1 MNWNRVGTNGMQ
13 SGEYRV
19 GKFAADE
26 GALCTLYGLWH
37 KDDRLGYFSDF
48 DSAQVA
54 AEEHAKANV
63 EHDRRMAASSPG
75 VRVDGPV
82 GPLSE

>member
-1 MNWNRVGTNGMQ
+1 MQ

-48 DSAQVA
+48 YSAQVA
-54 AEEHAKANV
+54 AEEHAKANDLAKPPGAALC
-63 EHDRRMAASSPG
+63 DRSA
-75 VRVDGPV
+75 
-82 GPLSE
+82 

>member
-1 MNWNRVGTNGMQ
+1 MQ

-54 AEEHAKANV
+54 AEEHAKGN
-63 EHDRRMAASSPG
+63 G
-75 VRVDGPV
+75 
-82 GPLSE
+82 

>member
-63 EHDRRMAASSPG
+63 ELRGGPAASSPE
-75 VRVDGPV
+75 RPA
-82 GPLSE
+82 